1 MSHSQFHSIDLFILR
16 HAWLNLWDKHM
27 TTGRINQITT
37 LSLFSFLFSSKWIRA
52 EESKQQTHKTKQ
64 LLSKLSQASWD
75 RVTYKLM
82 VFVHLSY
89 IYPLSYKHLTMHIGT
104 FGIKKSSQTATPNT
118 FSLAL
123 PVLHSQ
129 HSTQSHFCIH
139 ILLMNQQELS
149 IHTMDQTAKLRQS
162 FSNIDMHTNMSFFA
176 R

>member
-1 MSHSQFHSIDLFILR
+1 
-16 HAWLNLWDKHM
+16 
-27 TTGRINQITT
+27 
-37 LSLFSFLFSSKWIRA
+37 LSLFSFLFQVN
-52 EESKQQTHKTKQ
+52 ESEQKKAK
-64 LLSKLSQASWD
+64 SKLTKRNSFFQSCL
-75 RVTYKLM
+75 KLYEIELPINWWS
-82 VFVHLSY
+82 FVHLSY

-104 FGIKKSSQTATPNT
+104 SGIKKSSQTATPNT